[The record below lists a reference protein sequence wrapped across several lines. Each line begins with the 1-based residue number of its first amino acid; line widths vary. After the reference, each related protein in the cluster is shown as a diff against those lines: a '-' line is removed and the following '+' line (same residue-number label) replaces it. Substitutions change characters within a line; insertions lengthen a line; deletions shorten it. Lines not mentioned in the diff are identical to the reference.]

1 MLLDFPP
8 PILRAYQKETVIAE
22 KFQAMVALGMTNSR
36 MKDFF
41 DIAWLAAHFAFQ
53 EARLGDAIR
62 PTFVWRTTPMP
73 RALPLA
79 LSGEFYEDATKQAQW
94 RAFVRRINRA
104 EEPSLAG
111 TVERIAAFLLPFVN
125 DDRRGRAGARR
136 QCGGEAWLWARAEA
150 PGQPG

>member
-1 MLLDFPP
+1 LNVPGSLDEGS
-8 PILRAYQKETVIAE
+8 QKETVIAE
-22 KFQAMVALGMTNSR
+22 KFHAMVALGVTNSR
-36 MKDFF
+36 VKDFF
-41 DIAWLAAHFAFQ
+41 DIAWLAEHFAFD

-62 PTFVWRTTPMP
+62 ATFVRRTTPIP

-79 LSGEFYEDATKQAQW
+79 LSGEFYGDATKQAQW

-125 DDRRGRAGARR
+125 DDRRGRA
-136 QCGGEAWLWARAEA
+136 WA
-150 PGQPG
+150 PGGPWGQA

>member
-1 MLLDFPP
+1 
-8 PILRAYQKETVIAE
+8 
-22 KFQAMVALGMTNSR
+22 MVALGMTNSR